1 MLNQTQREGPVVGRG
16 WKEGSLDSNKEPP
29 FPPWGEEVS
38 LAIPQH
44 TQGEAALRQM
54 GTRVRSRW
62 SLLAP
67 MWTLLKV
74 LPCLLHPCLTP
85 LPSLT
90 QLPSGPMG
98 SAESLEQRK
107 EGGGDEM
114 ALTDPRQIW
123 GEGTAGG
130 IFRQQPQEGGEMHG
144 SQAGVCAAPILAS
157 LTRLLSWAQPS
168 APCLALN
175 NVPLK
180 GLDGHLPQAGPPCVS
195 EGFLST
201 PPITEGG

>member
-1 MLNQTQREGPVVGRG
+1 
-16 WKEGSLDSNKEPP
+16 
-29 FPPWGEEVS
+29 
-38 LAIPQH
+38 
-44 TQGEAALRQM
+44 M
-54 GTRVRSRW
+54 GTRVRSHW

-74 LPCLLHPCLTP
+74 LPCILHPCLTP

-114 ALTDPRQIW
+114 ALTYPRQIW

-130 IFRQQPQEGGEMHG
+130 IFRQQPQEGGEMRG

-157 LTRLLSWAQPS
+157 LIRLLSWAQPS
-168 APCLALN
+168 TPCLALN
-175 NVPLK
+175 NVPVK
-180 GLDGHLPQAGPPCVS
+180 GLDGHLPQAGPPCVF